1 MFYWDIS
8 SMNFRENKN
17 ENKKNMFS
25 FSKETQSIG
34 CNYKNRFYE
43 KKKKKLCWRHTID
56 VECHMQTIKEHSR
69 RPDVRIN
76 PVTDRIEVKFGPLN
90 PIFSLT
96 RQ

>member
-43 KKKKKLCWRHTID
+43 KKKKNFVGDIQL
-56 VECHMQTIKEHSR
+56 ML
-69 RPDVRIN
+69 N
-76 PVTDRIEVKFGPLN
+76 VTCKQSKSIAEGQMFE
-90 PIFSLT
+90 
-96 RQ
+96 